1 VVSGRV
7 QGVFF
12 RSSCQERARAL
23 GLDGWVR
30 NTSTGTVEAWIE
42 GDLSRIH
49 DLITWCRAG
58 PGRADVEQVKVYD
71 ETPTGVGGFR
81 VR

>member
-1 VVSGRV
+1 MVSGRV

-12 RSSCQERARAL
+12 RSTCQERARAL
-23 GLDGWVR
+23 GLGGWVR
-30 NTSTGTVEAWIE
+30 NTSDGTVEAWVE
-42 GDLSRIH
+42 GEPSRID
-49 DLITWCRAG
+49 DLIAWCREG
-58 PGRADVEQVKVYD
+58 SGHADVEQVKVYE